1 MDGKSMI
8 DGAPYNEM
16 SAKRLLLLELPVA
29 FVVIIVAI
37 LVIPFAWI
45 YSKLMN

>member
-1 MDGKSMI
+1 MI
-8 DGAPYNEM
+8 DGKPYRDM
-16 SAKRLLLLELPVA
+16 TVKRILLLELPIA
-29 FVVIIVAI
+29 IVVIVVAI